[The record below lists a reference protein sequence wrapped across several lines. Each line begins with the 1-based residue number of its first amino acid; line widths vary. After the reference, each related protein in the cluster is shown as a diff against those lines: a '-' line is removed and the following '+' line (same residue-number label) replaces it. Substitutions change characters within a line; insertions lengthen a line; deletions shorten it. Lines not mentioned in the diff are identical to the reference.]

1 MGLAITQVRAD
12 YCLARKIKD
21 PNTRTFIQQCI
32 NPITGNYRFLVMSG
46 EGSEVYEVK
55 RFDVTPLTLNK
66 SLAIP
71 FDLQKNTNMLINK
84 DNIAGWINKH
94 LNLRMLSEDIGF
106 LSLESDK
113 LNVIMASNSMRFR
126 NAFVI
131 SFL

>member
-12 YCLARKIKD
+12 YCLERKIKD
-21 PNTRTFIQQCI
+21 PNTRTFIQQRI
-32 NPITGNYRFLVMSG
+32 NPITGNYRFLVMGG

-94 LNLRMLSEDIGF
+94 LNLRMLPEDIGF